1 MAHASSVA
9 ARLPEAVQGKAQTC
23 EQQTI
28 WGLLVWGMFEPCVAC
43 RLYAMFDLKT
53 RTKERQVPITVK

>member
-1 MAHASSVA
+1 MCGSANRGCV
-9 ARLPEAVQGKAQTC
+9 
-23 EQQTI
+23 
-28 WGLLVWGMFEPCVAC
+28 FEPCVCESRVCVGAVAVAC

>member
-1 MAHASSVA
+1 MCGSANRGCASRPCVCKLRVRVWAVA
-9 ARLPEAVQGKAQTC
+9 
-23 EQQTI
+23 
-28 WGLLVWGMFEPCVAC
+28 VAC